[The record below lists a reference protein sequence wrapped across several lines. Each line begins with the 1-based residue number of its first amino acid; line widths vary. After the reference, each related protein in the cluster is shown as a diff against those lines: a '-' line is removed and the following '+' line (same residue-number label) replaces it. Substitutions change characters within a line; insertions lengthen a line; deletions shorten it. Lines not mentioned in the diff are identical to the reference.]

1 MHGKFRSERAEE
13 RQRRTEIAMNQE
25 LQDALSPI
33 VHCLDG
39 LDPADAKAAYILN
52 EKFPVGGNAM
62 QALATLFEKGV
73 ADGSLCDRE
82 GGPGVTYSRVAKKI
96 GKSEFSIDAV
106 RMDRPGPSH
115 THPNGEFDLCFA
127 VRGEP
132 RFDEQVPGWTVYGPN
147 SWHVPTV
154 TSGTMNI
161 LYFLP
166 GGAIQFGPKAE

>member
-1 MHGKFRSERAEE
+1 
-13 RQRRTEIAMNQE
+13 MNQE

-33 VHCLDG
+33 VDFLDG
-39 LDPADAKAAYILN
+39 LDPSDATAAATLN
-52 EKFPVGGNAM
+52 EKFPVQGEAM
-62 QALATLFEKGV
+62 QKLAALFEQGV
-73 ADGSLCDRE
+73 ADASLCDRE

-106 RMDRPGPSH
+106 RMDRPGPGH

-127 VRGEP
+127 VSGDP
-132 RFDEQVPGWTVYGPN
+132 RFDEQAPGWTVYEPN

-154 TSGTMNI
+154 TGGTMNI

-166 GGAIQFGPKAE
+166 GGAIKFGPKAE